1 MFEKAFVEK
10 DILNLKRTQD
20 ILDKISYKKIE
31 QIEKVEDIFGRV
43 KKPYLQK
50 RTELNIFL
58 GRKKGELVKEAPEA
72 YGTKGDPHYYFVHAY
87 NCIYEC
93 QYCYLQGYFQSPDL
107 VIFVNH
113 EEILTEIEKKI
124 ADTKNGFTPWF
135 HAGEYSDSLA
145 LSNITG
151 ELPIYFDFFKKH
163 PEAKLELRTKSAN
176 VRELSQISPLK
187 NVITSFSLSPEKAIK
202 SYDLKTPPL
211 KTRLKAMKDLFDKGH
226 PIGLHLDPV
235 IFEDDFEKS
244 YIDLLKNLSES
255 IPLSELEYI
264 SLGVV
269 RFSKT
274 VFHQVKK
281 NYPDSPLLAEDFI
294 KGSDGKVRYKRPMR
308 YWILNKLKNI
318 CIELGA
324 QNDKVYLCMEDED

>member
-113 EEILTEIEKKI
+113 EEILTGIEKKI
-124 ADTKNGFTPWF
+124 ADTKDGFTPWF

-163 PEAKLELRTKSAN
+163 PKAKLELRTKSAN
-176 VRELSQISPLK
+176 IRELLQITPLK

-211 KTRLKAMKDLFDKGH
+211 KTRLKAMSDLFNKGH

-235 IFEDDFEKS
+235 IFEDNFEKS
-244 YIDLLKNLSES
+244 YSDLLKTLNES
-255 IPLSELEYI
+255 IPLSRLEYI

-318 CIELGA
+318 CVDFGA
-324 QNDKVYLCMEDED
+324 KSEKVYLCMEDED

>member
-10 DILNLKRTQD
+10 DIIDSKRAQSILKS
-20 ILDKISYKKIE
+20 ISYKKLE
-31 QIEKVEDIFGRV
+31 EIEKIEDIFGRV

-93 QYCYLQGYFQSPDL
+93 QYCYLQGYFHSPDL

-113 EEILTEIEKKI
+113 EEILKEIEKKI
-124 ADTKNGFTPWF
+124 DETKEGFTPWF

-151 ELPIYFDFFKKH
+151 ELPIYFNFFKKH
-163 PEAKLELRTKSAN
+163 PRAKLELRTKSAN
-176 VRELSQISPLK
+176 IRELLKISPLK

-211 KTRLKAMKDLFDKGH
+211 KTRLKAMKELSLKGH

-235 IFEDDFEKS
+235 IFEDDFENS
-244 YIDLLKNLSES
+244 YRKLLKEISES
-255 IPLSELEYI
+255 ISLKNLEYI

-281 NYPDSPLLAEDFI
+281 NYPDSPLLAEDFV

-308 YWILNKLKNI
+308 YWILNTLKQI
-318 CIELGA
+318 CIDFAAHPE
-324 QNDKVYLCMEDED
+324 KVYLCMEDED

>member
-20 ILDKISYKKIE
+20 ILSKISYKKIE
-31 QIEKVEDIFGRV
+31 EIEKVEDIFGRV

-93 QYCYLQGYFQSPDL
+93 QYCYLQGYFHSPDL

-124 ADTKNGFTPWF
+124 ADTKDGFTPWF

-163 PEAKLELRTKSAN
+163 PQAKLELRTKSAN
-176 VRELSQISPLK
+176 IRELMHLPPLK

-211 KTRLKAMKDLFDKGH
+211 KTRLKAMKGLFDKGH

-235 IFEDDFEKS
+235 IFEDDFENS
-244 YIDLLKNLSES
+244 YRDLLKNLSES
-255 IPLSELEYI
+255 IPLS
-264 SLGVV
+264 
-269 RFSKT
+269 
-274 VFHQVKK
+274 
-281 NYPDSPLLAEDFI
+281 
-294 KGSDGKVRYKRPMR
+294 
-308 YWILNKLKNI
+308 KL
-318 CIELGA
+318 
-324 QNDKVYLCMEDED
+324 

>member
-1 MFEKAFVEK
+1 MFKKVFVEK
-10 DILNLKRTQD
+10 DILHLKRTQG
-20 ILDKISYKKIE
+20 ILNKISYKKLE
-31 QIEKVEDIFGRV
+31 EIEKVEDIFGRV

-50 RTELNIFL
+50 RTELNLFL
-58 GRKKGELVKEAPEA
+58 GKKKGELVKEAPEA
-72 YGTKGDPHYYFVHAY
+72 YGTKGDPHFYFVHAY

-93 QYCYLQGYFQSPDL
+93 QYCYLQGYFHSPDL

-113 EEILTEIEKKI
+113 EEILKEIEKKI
-124 ADTKNGFTPWF
+124 DETDCGSTPWF

-145 LSNITG
+145 LTNITG
-151 ELPIYFDFFKKH
+151 ELPIYFDFFKDH
-163 PEAKLELRTKSAN
+163 PTAKLELRTKSAN
-176 VRELSQISPLK
+176 IRELLKIAPLK

-211 KTRLKAMKDLFDKGH
+211 KTRLKAMKELFGKGH

-235 IFEDDFEKS
+235 IFEVDFEAS
-244 YIDLLKNLSES
+244 YSLLLTDLCKS
-255 IPLSELEYI
+255 IPLEKLEYI

-281 NYPDSPLLAEDFI
+281 NYPNSPLLAEDFI

-308 YWILNKLKNI
+308 YWILNKLKDLCIQYGANPENI
-318 CIELGA
+318 
-324 QNDKVYLCMEDED
+324 YLCMEDED